1 MEITLRKFDENRDG
15 QISLEDYKKTVQQNP
30 LMIEVLY
37 PCLIYSPL
45 GLDFSRAILDH
56 IPATRI
62 YQE

>member
-1 MEITLRKFDENRDG
+1 MRKFDHDRDG

-37 PCLIYSPL
+37 PCLIYSRL
-45 GLDFSRAILDH
+45 GLNFSRAILDQM
-56 IPATRI
+56 PATRI